1 MTDDALGWIGPPDA
15 DAVVFNKGGRDQ
27 RWRDLQGGGEAPRE
41 FFYGYVELAASRGRI
56 AMAPAAGALH
66 GRLGAAA
73 SFVESVASESTHLG
87 LRPLSLRLM
96 APHLRNRRILVSFT
110 DGFSTTLGL
119 APKSMLG
126 GAIRIGGFHCLSDL
140 AARTRPWIR
149 GVVHGRI
156 RRALAGLDHAFF
168 FGPADRDECVRR
180 YGIRSERTSIFAF
193 GVDTE
198 FWRPEPDAPASDF
211 VVAVGQDPNRD
222 YALLAAAPGEHPTRI
237 ITRQPVR
244 IPPGAHHV
252 RMTVGDFFG
261 SDSMSDADIRRL
273 YNVARA
279 VVVPLKDV
287 FQPSGY
293 SVTLQA
299 MSCARPVI
307 LTRTKG
313 LWAPELLIDGENC
326 LLVPPGDGAALGAAI
341 GRVRGDPALAV
352 RLGTAA
358 RATVCARFPLANN
371 AASLAELIARG
382 ERLRAASAP

>member
-1 MTDDALGWIGPPDA
+1 MTADAIGWIGASEA
-15 DAVVFNKGGRDQ
+15 DVVVFNKGGRDQ
-27 RWRDLQGGGEAPRE
+27 RWRDLQAGAEAPRE
-41 FFYGYVELAASRGRI
+41 FFYGYVEIAASRGFI
-56 AMAPAAGALH
+56 AMAPAAGALP
-66 GRLGAAA
+66 GRVGAAA
-73 SFVESVASESTHLG
+73 SFIESVASESTHLG

-96 APHLRNRRILVSFT
+96 APQLRNRGILVSFT

-119 APKSMLG
+119 APKSLLG
-126 GAIRIGGFHCLSDL
+126 HAVRIGGFHCLSDL
-140 AARTRPWIR
+140 AARARPWIR
-149 GVVHGRI
+149 GIVHGRI

-180 YGIRSERTSIFAF
+180 YGVAREKTSIFAF

-198 FWRPEPDAPASDF
+198 FWRPESDAPVADF

-222 YALLAAAPGEHPTRI
+222 YELLASAPGAHPTRI

-244 IPPGAHHV
+244 IPPEAHHV
-252 RMTVGDFFG
+252 KTTVGDFFG

-279 VVVPLKDV
+279 VVVPLRDV

-313 LWAPELLIDGENC
+313 LWAPELFIDGENC
-326 LLVPPGDGAALGAAI
+326 LLVPPGDASALAMAI
-341 GRVRGDPALAV
+341 GRVRGDPIFAT
-352 RLGTAA
+352 RIGTAA
-358 RATVCARFPLANN
+358 RATVLAHFPLIRN
-371 AASLAELIARG
+371 AESLAGLIARG
-382 ERLRAASAP
+382 EVLHAARGS